1 MEELK
6 NDFQGFYRIVIMDVN
21 GFYMDF
27 HGLSDDYI
35 TLEWLRKVPYIMGP
49 NCIAFKIKS

>member
-35 TLEWLRKVPYIMGP
+35 TPGMVAEGP
-49 NCIAFKIKS
+49 IHNGSQLYRI